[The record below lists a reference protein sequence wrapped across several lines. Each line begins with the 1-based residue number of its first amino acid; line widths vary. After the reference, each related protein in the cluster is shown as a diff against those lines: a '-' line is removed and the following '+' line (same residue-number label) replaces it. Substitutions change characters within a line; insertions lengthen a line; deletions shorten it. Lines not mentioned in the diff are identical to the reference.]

1 MFKTSMSS
9 GLNVTYKREDI
20 CLTQVLIHIF
30 TIFSPS
36 PQSYSFNHHCQD
48 IKSKVKASVL
58 QKKSS
63 FTIYCFSPASPG
75 APLHPPQEIQRE
87 VKSKSQKGKSEIT
100 DDKKIEI
107 EESHGSYR
115 HINRYEVQIANTPS
129 PTKVIT
135 LLKSSTAQTT

>member
-1 MFKTSMSS
+1 MF
-9 GLNVTYKREDI
+9 N
-20 CLTQVLIHIF
+20 
-30 TIFSPS
+30 P
-36 PQSYSFNHHCQD
+36 SFNTYLHD
-48 IKSKVKASVL
+48 ILTFSTKLFIQSSLSRHKEQSKASVL

-100 DDKKIEI
+100 DDKKNEI
-107 EESHGSYR
+107 EGSQGSYR

-129 PTKVIT
+129 PTKIIT
-135 LLKSSTAQTT
+135 LLKSSTT